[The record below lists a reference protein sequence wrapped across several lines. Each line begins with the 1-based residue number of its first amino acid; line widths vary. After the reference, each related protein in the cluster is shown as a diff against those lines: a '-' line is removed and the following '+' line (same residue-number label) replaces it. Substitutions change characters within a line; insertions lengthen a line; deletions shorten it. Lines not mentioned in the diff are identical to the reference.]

1 MRRRCSCVP
10 FPIGSQVKKI
20 NITMRQGRKFPKS
33 LERSKSFFLWRN
45 RLLRLFGKYRR
56 QFGLCVHKERERE
69 TQPIRTPSV
78 TVVISNKI
86 KLYSPPPS
94 LLFDRISPSGFRL
107 LLILWI
113 FGSVSF
119 YTGLILCV
127 CRQCTNH
134 GPKQLSVGFLPRVFR
149 QQCPNSQSKYGIPF
163 WTQENNQT
171 KRENF

>member
-1 MRRRCSCVP
+1 MRRRCSCVS
-10 FPIGSQVKKI
+10 FPIGSQVKK
-20 NITMRQGRKFPKS
+20 NKYNYAARQEIPEIIRAKQK
-33 LERSKSFFLWRN
+33 FFLWRN
-45 RLLRLFGKYRR
+45 RLRLFGKYRR

-78 TVVISNKI
+78 TVVISNKM

>member
-1 MRRRCSCVP
+1 
-10 FPIGSQVKKI
+10 
-20 NITMRQGRKFPKS
+20 MRQGRKFPKS
-33 LERSKSFFLWRN
+33 LERSKSFFC
-45 RLLRLFGKYRR
+45 G
-56 QFGLCVHKERERE
+56 GTDCVCSGNTGDNLGCVCTKRERE

-78 TVVISNKI
+78 TVVISNKM
-86 KLYSPPPS
+86 KLYSPPPP

>member
-1 MRRRCSCVP
+1 
-10 FPIGSQVKKI
+10 
-20 NITMRQGRKFPKS
+20 MRQGRKFPKS
-33 LERSKSFFLWRN
+33 LERSKSFFC
-45 RLLRLFGKYRR
+45 G
-56 QFGLCVHKERERE
+56 GTDCVCSGNTGDNLGCVYTKRERE

-78 TVVISNKI
+78 TVVISNKM
-86 KLYSPPPS
+86 KLYSPPPP

-134 GPKQLSVGFLPRVFR
+134 GPKQLSVGFFLASFD
-149 QQCPNSQSKYGIPF
+149 
-163 WTQENNQT
+163 NNAQIRKVNTEFPSEHKKIT
-171 KRENF
+171 KQKGKTSNKSIKIKTDRLRDKEKGWRRWV